1 MFSYIYNS
9 ETHTDTSTEY
19 MQGLGLDQD
28 TIDSILAQKQYEE
41 GLWITKRAKA
51 YKEESDALFIE
62 WQYDGAAESE
72 KAWRDKVAEIKAR
85 FPAPKESVE

>member
-1 MFSYIYNS
+1 MFTYIHNS
-9 ETHTDTSTEY
+9 ASHTNTSTEY

-41 GLWITKRAKA
+41 GLWVTKRVKA

-62 WQYDGAAESE
+62 WQYDGTAEAE
-72 KAWRDKVAEIKAR
+72 KAWRDKVDDIKSR
-85 FPAPKESVE
+85 FPKS